1 MEKRE
6 KVQELMK
13 IKGYFHCVEKRLQC
27 LEPLF
32 PYLQTKEGIKTPL
45 SLGAEIKIEEIN
57 ERMTDL
63 YENYWEDDE
72 IDEMLAFFKGPVGQ
86 KLMAS
91 GENLTRKLMSIMD
104 AYIME
109 KMQEMKKNK
118 LH

>member
-1 MEKRE
+1 MAKRE

-13 IKGYFHCVEKRLQC
+13 IKGYFHCIEKRLQC

-45 SLGAEIKIEEIN
+45 SVGAEIKIEEII

-63 YENYWEDDE
+63 YERYWGEEE
-72 IDEMLAFFKGPVGQ
+72 IDEMLAFFKSPVGQ
-86 KLMAS
+86 KLIAS
-91 GENLTRKLMSIMD
+91 GENLTRKLMSILD
-104 AYIME
+104 ECIME
-109 KMQEMKKNK
+109 KMQEVKRTR

>member
-1 MEKRE
+1 MKRE

-13 IKGYFHCVEKRLQC
+13 IKGYFHCIEKRLQC

-45 SLGAEIKIEEIN
+45 SVGAEIKIEEII

-63 YENYWEDDE
+63 YERYWGEEE
-72 IDEMLAFFKGPVGQ
+72 IDEMLAFFKSPVGQ
-86 KLMAS
+86 KLIAS
-91 GENLTRKLMSIMD
+91 GENLMRKLMSIMD
-104 AYIME
+104 ECIME
-109 KMQEMKKNK
+109 KMQEVKRTR